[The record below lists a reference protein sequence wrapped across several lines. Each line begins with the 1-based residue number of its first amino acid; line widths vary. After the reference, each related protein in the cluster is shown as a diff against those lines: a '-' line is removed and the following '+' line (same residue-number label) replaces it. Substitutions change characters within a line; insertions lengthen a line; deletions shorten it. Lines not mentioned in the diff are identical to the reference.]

1 MPRADPAAAGV
12 VAAAVI
18 AQWIVAAA
26 LTGVDAPS
34 LALTGAA
41 TALAVVAALRIGGV
55 AFAALAAAVWIALPA
70 ALPFW
75 RGDFRPHYHDEVLST
90 VYGLD
95 DPSRLAVSVL
105 LLAALVL
112 ALGRTTVERAGAAA
126 CALAGVVVGAVTF
139 GLSPVAFHWHEL
151 TQNLLQIREYG
162 WSVRLVEYLPLA
174 GLFGAFR
181 RSPLVGTLLG
191 AWLLAGVVLPMAH
204 LRPGGFPV
212 SLLRAIVP
220 GLPAYLLLTACIVY
234 LVPGWARR
242 PELIPVRAAWPRA
255 ARAAARGRRSDP

>member
-18 AQWIVAAA
+18 AQSIVVAA
-26 LTGVDAPS
+26 LTRVDAFS

-55 AFAALAAAVWIALPA
+55 AFAALAAAVWVALPA

-75 RGDFRPHYHDEVLST
+75 RSDFRPHYRDGVLS
-90 VYGLD
+90 VLYGLD
-95 DPSRLAVSVL
+95 DRSRLAVSVL
-105 LLAALVL
+105 LLGALVL
-112 ALGRTTVERAGAAA
+112 ALGPSVVERAGAAA
-126 CALAGVVVGAVTF
+126 CAAAGVVVGAVTF
-139 GLSPVAFHWHEL
+139 GFAPVAFHWHDL
-151 TQNLLQIREYG
+151 TQNLLEVREYG
-162 WSVRLVEYLPLA
+162 WSVRLAEYLPLA

-181 RSPLVGTLLG
+181 RSRLVASLLG
-191 AWLLAGVVLPMAH
+191 AWLLVGVVLPMAH
-204 LRPGGFPV
+204 ARPGGFPV
-212 SLLRAIVP
+212 SLLRGIVP

-242 PELIPVRAAWPRA
+242 PELIRVRAAWPRA
-255 ARAAARGRRSDP
+255 AQAAGRGRRSDP